1 MNHSV
6 VLGGC
11 AVMVVAVLA
20 SWVYENPVTGN
31 GSVVSLRN
39 GAEVQPVSTAS
50 PVSLVWSN
58 DQAIRDGLEYV
69 PLTAGLLT
77 TAHYAPHL
85 SQRTWIQMIPRAPVP
100 GLPREAT
107 AIFLNLRDLRSWSCQ
122 DYLETLTAASREQ
135 FGIVFYRDGV
145 VLIEKGSGR
154 PAQLEELMR
163 SWRDCA

>member
-20 SWVYENPVTGN
+20 SWVYQNPVTGN
-31 GSVVSLRN
+31 GPVSRWN
-39 GAEVQPVSTAS
+39 AAQVQPASTAS
-50 PVSLVWSN
+50 PVSLIWSN
-58 DQAIRDGLEYV
+58 DQAIRDGLEDV
-69 PLTAGLLT
+69 PPTAGLLT

-85 SQRTWIQMIPRAPVP
+85 SQRTWIEMIPRAPVA

-107 AIFLNLRDLRSWSCQ
+107 AIFLNLRDLRSWTCQ
-122 DYLETLTAASREQ
+122 DYFETLTAASREQ
-135 FGIVFYRDGV
+135 FGIVYYRDGV
-145 VLIEKGSGR
+145 VLIEKGSGD